1 MPGSGILPVA
11 VYKNKLYFLFGR
23 ENKYND
29 TPGWCD
35 FGGGIEYGESEFETS
50 LRELEEETCGFISKN
65 EILESIQK
73 KGNLIYRIKGYT
85 TMIVLINY
93 DKNLPIYFNRNHAM
107 IEKYNP
113 KIIKSSVIFEKD
125 EIAWVCDMNVPFRSF
140 YRKMIQVL
148 LDNYKEIEEFAFR

>member
-1 MPGSGILPVA
+1 
-11 VYKNKLYFLFGR
+11 
-23 ENKYND
+23 
-29 TPGWCD
+29 
-35 FGGGIEYGESEFETS
+35 
-50 LRELEEETCGFISKN
+50 
-65 EILESIQK
+65 
-73 KGNLIYRIKGYT
+73 
-85 TMIVLINY
+85 MIVLINY

-125 EIAWVCDMNVPFRSF
+125 KIAWVWDMNLPFRSF